1 MTVMKKKLIA
11 VSLFAVSALVF
22 AGLSFS
28 DALDRDSAVKGRVTE
43 SYDDGSPYLK
53 LNQMPGVSLD
63 EQREAEALLRETR
76 LAKKQFSDVDTIKAL
91 GYKQLEPFQVN
102 GYIHYINL
110 ELVRD
115 GYILDPQKPESLLY
129 SVDLFTGEHKLAAI
143 MYMLGPE
150 WLGKPLPKI
159 GGELIPWHAHLDVCI
174 SITEEDGVNAIMS
187 AGDSEDCTIGSRI
200 DAHPMMHVWVVPHP
214 CGPFADSS
222 HIDSTNRL
230 KGKVACDKS
239 HGG

>member
-1 MTVMKKKLIA
+1 MSKKLIA
-11 VSLFAVSALVF
+11 ASLFVVSALVF
-22 AGLSFS
+22 AVLSLSGAS
-28 DALDRDSAVKGRVTE
+28 DNDSSVKGRVTE
-43 SYDDGSPYLK
+43 SYDNGSPYLK

-76 LAKKQFSDVDTIKAL
+76 LAKQQFSDINTVKAL

-102 GYIHYINL
+102 GYIHYINIG
-110 ELVRD
+110 LVKD
-115 GYILDPQKPESLLY
+115 EYILNPQKPESLMY
-129 SVDLFTGEHKLAAI
+129 SVDLFTGEHKLVAI

-150 WLGKPLPKI
+150 WVGKPLPTI

-174 SITEEDGVNAIMS
+174 SITDEDGVNATMS
-187 AGDSEDCTIGSRI
+187 VGDSEDCTIGSRI

-222 HIDSTNRL
+222 AIDSTNRL
-230 KGKVACDKS
+230 KGKVACDHS